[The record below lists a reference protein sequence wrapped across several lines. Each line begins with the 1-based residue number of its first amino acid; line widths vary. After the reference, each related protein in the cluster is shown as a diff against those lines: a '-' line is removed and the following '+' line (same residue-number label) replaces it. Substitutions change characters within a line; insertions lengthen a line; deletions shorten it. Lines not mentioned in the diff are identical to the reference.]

1 MSESGAMRGRAIHA
15 LNSIQGKPHMKNLI
29 RATAALALL
38 GAFAAPV
45 FAEEMD
51 PAKMTC
57 AEFSAM
63 DMDGMMKAV
72 DAMHKASPDA
82 AMAMD
87 EDMMKMANEHTMK
100 ACEGKPD
107 MMAMDAMMMK

>member
-1 MSESGAMRGRAIHA
+1 MNILNRTVA
-15 LNSIQGKPHMKNLI
+15 LTLLASAFALPTL
-29 RATAALALL
+29 ALADDM
-38 GAFAAPV
+38 
-45 FAEEMD
+45 MD

-63 DMDGMMKAV
+63 DATGMMAAV
-72 DAMHKASPDA
+72 DAMHMAGPDA

-87 EDMMKMANEHTMK
+87 DEAMKMANEHTMA

>member
-1 MSESGAMRGRAIHA
+1 MNTLNLTVA
-15 LNSIQGKPHMKNLI
+15 LSLLASSFALPTL
-29 RATAALALL
+29 ALADTM
-38 GAFAAPV
+38 
-45 FAEEMD
+45 MD

-57 AEFSAM
+57 AEFTAM
-63 DMDGMMKAV
+63 DATGMMAAV

-87 EDMMKMANEHTMK
+87 DAAMKMASDHTMK
-100 ACEGKPD
+100 ACEGKAD

>member
-1 MSESGAMRGRAIHA
+1 MQNRCNLHC
-15 LNSIQGKPHMKNLI
+15 NPIQGKPPMKNLI
-29 RATAALALL
+29 RTTAAVAILA
-38 GAFAAPV
+38 AFSIPSLVSAD
-45 FAEEMD
+45 EMD

-72 DAMHKASPDA
+72 DAMHMASPDA

-87 EDMMKMANEHTMK
+87 EDAMKMANEHTMK
-100 ACEGKPD
+100 ACEGHPD

>member
-1 MSESGAMRGRAIHA
+1 MNILNRTVA
-15 LNSIQGKPHMKNLI
+15 LTLLASAFALPTL
-29 RATAALALL
+29 ALADD
-38 GAFAAPV
+38 
-45 FAEEMD
+45 MD

-57 AEFSAM
+57 ADFTAM
-63 DMDGMMKAV
+63 DATGMMAAV

-87 EDMMKMANEHTMK
+87 DAAMKMANEHTMA
-100 ACEGKPD
+100 ACDGHPE

>member
-1 MSESGAMRGRAIHA
+1 
-15 LNSIQGKPHMKNLI
+15 MKNLLRVI
-29 RATAALALL
+29 AITAVAGAFVAPSLAL
-38 GAFAAPV
+38 
-45 FAEEMD
+45 AEEMD
-51 PAKMTC
+51 PMKMTC

-63 DMDGMMKAV
+63 DMDGMMAAV

-87 EDMMKMANEHTMK
+87 DEAMKMANENTMK

-107 MMAMDAMMMK
+107 MMAMEAMMMK

>member
-1 MSESGAMRGRAIHA
+1 MKTLNRSIALTLLAASFAMPT
-15 LNSIQGKPHMKNLI
+15 LS
-29 RATAALALL
+29 
-38 GAFAAPV
+38 
-45 FAEEMD
+45 FAESHAPD
-51 PAKMTC
+51 PMKMTC

-63 DMDGMMKAV
+63 DMEGMMGAV

-87 EDMMKMANEHTMK
+87 DAAMKMANEHTMK

>member
-1 MSESGAMRGRAIHA
+1 MEGVRNLRFNPV
-15 LNSIQGKPHMKNLI
+15 LGKYDMKNLI
-29 RATAALALL
+29 RSAAALAILATL
-38 GAFAAPV
+38 AAPV
-45 FAEEMD
+45 WAEEMD

-63 DMDGMMKAV
+63 DMAGMMKAV

-87 EDMMKMANEHTMK
+87 EEAMKMANDATMK
-100 ACEGKPD
+100 GCEGKPE
-107 MMAMDAMMMK
+107 MMAMEAMMMK

>member
-1 MSESGAMRGRAIHA
+1 
-15 LNSIQGKPHMKNLI
+15 MKNLI
-29 RATAALALL
+29 RTTAALAVLA
-38 GAFAAPV
+38 AFAAPV
-45 FAEEMD
+45 WAEDMD

-63 DMDGMMKAV
+63 DMEGMIKAV

-87 EDMMKMANEHTMK
+87 EEAMKMANDATMK
-100 ACEGKPD
+100 GCEGKPE
-107 MMAMDAMMMK
+107 MMAMEAMMMK

>member
-1 MSESGAMRGRAIHA
+1 MT
-15 LNSIQGKPHMKNLI
+15 NLI
-29 RATAALALL
+29 RTTAALALFA
-38 GAFAAPV
+38 AFAAPSLGV
-45 FAEEMD
+45 AETMD

-87 EDMMKMANEHTMK
+87 EDMMKMANDHTMK

>member
-1 MSESGAMRGRAIHA
+1 MKTLNHTIALTLIAGSFALPTLTLAESHA
-15 LNSIQGKPHMKNLI
+15 ADPMKL
-29 RATAALALL
+29 
-38 GAFAAPV
+38 
-45 FAEEMD
+45 
-51 PAKMTC
+51 TC

-63 DMDGMMKAV
+63 DAEGMMAAV

-87 EDMMKMANEHTMK
+87 DAAMKMANEMTMK
-100 ACEGKPD
+100 GCDGKPD

>member
-1 MSESGAMRGRAIHA
+1 
-15 LNSIQGKPHMKNLI
+15 MKNLI
-29 RATAALALL
+29 RTTAALALFA
-38 GAFAAPV
+38 AFAAPSLGL
-45 FAEEMD
+45 ADEMD

-87 EDMMKMANEHTMK
+87 DAAMKMANEHTMK

>member
-1 MSESGAMRGRAIHA
+1 
-15 LNSIQGKPHMKNLI
+15 MKNLI
-29 RATAALALL
+29 RTAAALALL
-38 GAFAAPV
+38 AAFAAPS
-45 FAEEMD
+45 FAETMD
-51 PAKMTC
+51 PAKITC
-57 AEFSAM
+57 AEYSAM
-63 DMDGMMKAV
+63 DMDGMMKTL

-87 EDMMKMANEHTMK
+87 EAAMKMANETTMK